1 MRYLASLVIANSH
14 EHQRRLREAAQR
26 PRTARRRP
34 RPQR

>member
-1 MRYLASLVIANSH
+1 MRYLANVLIANSF

-34 RPQR
+34 RRK